1 MLKLFLTLR
10 YLRKKKVV
18 CLSVIAVAISVALL
32 IVVSSLFT
40 GFIEAFERS
49 AVDTIG
55 DIVVFP
61 PIQLT
66 DYRDFIER
74 LEEANIIERATPV
87 LSAQGLVH
95 LEKGNVRP
103 VNIWGIDPVSHSEVT
118 TFSESLI
125 KQQSSSN
132 GPSFGTSD
140 PNGIIR
146 GFVGIGVLAEPD
158 EKTDEY
164 DMVAVKEMIGTNI
177 VLTTGKI
184 AQQEVDGQTGPKMI
198 RKTLEFTI
206 EDVVFSGVYDLDK
219 RFIYVP
225 IGKLHELVDSQQDRP
240 VADQIQIKLSKQADV
255 EAALAQIRGL
265 WEDFAEK
272 QLGWSQ
278 HNIRLTT
285 ITTAQGLQRQ
295 FVLELQKQMAVLM
308 LIFGVVSLS
317 VIVLIF
323 CIFYMI
329 VETRQKDI
337 AIIKSCG
344 SSSVSVVSVFI
355 GLGGCVGVMG
365 SIIGIICAYIITLNI
380 NSIEKWISSV
390 LGLKLWKSSVY
401 MFSKIPN
408 EVDLNL
414 AFKIIFFAILA
425 AAIGAFIP
433 AIVAAKTKPVKIL
446 RYE

>member
-18 CLSVIAVAISVALL
+18 CLSVIAVAISVTLL

-40 GFIEAFERS
+40 GFIEVFERS

-55 DIVVFP
+55 DVVIFP
-61 PIQLT
+61 PIHFTGYQ
-66 DYRDFIER
+66 DFIQR
-74 LEEANIIERATPV
+74 LERTNIIERATPV

-118 TFSESLI
+118 TFRESLI
-125 KQQSSSN
+125 KQKSSIAE
-132 GPSFGTSD
+132 PSFGTSD
-140 PNGIIR
+140 PNGIIK

-158 EKTDEY
+158 DKTDEY
-164 DMVAVKEMIGTNI
+164 DMDAIKEMIGNNI
-177 VLTTGKI
+177 VLTTGKVV
-184 AQQEVDGQTGPKMI
+184 QQAVDDQMGPKML
-198 RKTLEFTI
+198 RKTLRFTI

-225 IGKLHELVDSQQDRP
+225 IEKLHELLYPQQERP
-240 VADQIQIKLSKQADV
+240 IADQVQIKLSEQADI
-255 EAALAQIRGL
+255 EAALAQVRGL
-265 WEDFAEK
+265 WADFAEK

-278 HNIRLTT
+278 YNIRQTT
-285 ITTAQGLQRQ
+285 ITTAQELQRQ
-295 FVLELQKQMAVLM
+295 FVLELRKQMAVLM
-308 LIFGVVSLS
+308 LIFGVVSSS

-344 SSSVSVVSVFI
+344 SSSSSVVSVFI
-355 GLGGCVGVMG
+355 GLGTCVGMMG
-365 SIIGIICAYIITLNI
+365 SIIGIICAYVITLNI
-380 NSIEKWISSV
+380 NPIEKWISSV

-414 AFKIIFFAILA
+414 ALKIIFFAILA